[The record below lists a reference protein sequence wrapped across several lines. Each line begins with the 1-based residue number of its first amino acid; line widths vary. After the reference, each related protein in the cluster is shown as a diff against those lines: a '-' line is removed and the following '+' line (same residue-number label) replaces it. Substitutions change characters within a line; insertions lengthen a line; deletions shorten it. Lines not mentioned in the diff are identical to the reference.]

1 MELIIK
7 IETKKVEDETGRTIE
22 AVRVK
27 TEKYNGV
34 GEDEVT
40 SYLFRSRK
48 DAQMY
53 VADIVGEQ
61 LSF

>member
-7 IETKKVEDETGRTIE
+7 IETKKVEDESGRTIE

-34 GEDEVT
+34 GGDEAT